1 MKRGSLA
8 AMFHLPLLLR
18 FTGAFSNE
26 ILALHF
32 IILQFLFTFF
42 ILLLI
47 SLFATNCNTEHYNFD
62 NSDKYYKYDISLY

>member
-18 FTGAFSNE
+18 FTDAFSNE

-32 IILQFLFTFF
+32 IILQFIFTFVQ
-42 ILLLI
+42 L
-47 SLFATNCNTEHYNFD
+47 T
-62 NSDKYYKYDISLY
+62 KP